1 MTNLTLTIDDDVL
14 KKARSRAAAEG
25 TSVNAV
31 VRDQLETYAGVREDR
46 RRAVDV
52 ILDLA
57 RTTQAGSGGRRWS
70 RDELYLERLGHRE

>member
-31 VRDQLETYAGVREDR
+31 VRDQLETYQGAEKRHG
-46 RRAVDV
+46 
-52 ILDLA
+52 
-57 RTTQAGSGGRRWS
+57 
-70 RDELYLERLGHRE
+70 